1 MLWRLVKLPF
11 SVLMVLSKGML
22 ALLFVLALVL
32 TVLVV
37 INDSVSARLSG
48 LADAIVP
55 DLSVRSRQERLLAAE
70 TERADSEAKRA
81 DTAVAASADLKE
93 RNAGLMQNNDALTA
107 TNTALKQQGDT
118 LTQANAAL
126 TAENKSLQAQAAKAV
141 VNYQGRTIP
150 AAEAVAEAT
159 RRMADRLAADATRGI
174 AAAPGEAVPFF
185 GIPVI
190 AADGAQSLQDDCAA
204 LHDLHGLDVAFNPDT
219 ALSENGVCELAMPDA
234 AALWSAVRADAPGL
248 WQKLSARF
256 DGLPQLALP
265 DWWRAM
271 LNLGDGLLTPMPQ
284 VSAKP

>member
-22 ALLFVLALVL
+22 VLLFLLALAL
-32 TVLVV
+32 TVLAVT
-37 INDSVSARLSG
+37 NDSVSASLSG
-48 LADAIVP
+48 IADAITP
-55 DLSVRSRQERLLAAE
+55 DLSVRARQARLLAAE
-70 TERADSEAKRA
+70 TDRAETESKRA
-81 DTAVAASADLKE
+81 DAAVAASADLKE

-159 RRMADRLAADATRGI
+159 RRMADRLAGTAARRV

-190 AADGAQSLQDDCAA
+190 AANGAQSLQDDCAA
-204 LHDLHGLDVAFNPDT
+204 LRDLHGLDVAFNPDT
-219 ALSENGVCELAMPDA
+219 ALSESGVCELAMPDA
-234 AALWSAVRADAPGL
+234 AALWSAVHSDAPGV
-248 WQKLSARF
+248 WQKLAARF

-265 DWWRAM
+265 EWWRAM
-271 LNLGDGLLTPMPQ
+271 LNLGDSLLTPMPQ